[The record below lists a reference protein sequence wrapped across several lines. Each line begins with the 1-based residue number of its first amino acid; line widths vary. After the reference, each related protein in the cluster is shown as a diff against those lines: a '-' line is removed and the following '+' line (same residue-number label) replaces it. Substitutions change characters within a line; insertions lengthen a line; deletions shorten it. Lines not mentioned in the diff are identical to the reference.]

1 MSIQIINA
9 NMEKVSFEDQKP
21 QFSVVETF
29 NGKYVETAFKVNGD
43 NFHLL
48 FTKMITFNRRSPV
61 YGFSITPDRNEPNT
75 YEFIRTLKMFDKL
88 GKSFKKQKFYSDRTY
103 KPIYSQGANYPYDL
117 QVSYGDEIDFKV
129 GDGPIQQI
137 TKKNLKTIFDM
148 MTPSVEGQQK
158 ITNINC
164 EIDLSIN
171 TYYSQKEQCKVYRF
185 RLTLAKLHIIPYK
198 KPEPTMFTLSLDDD
212 SEEEESSDNEVK
224 NSDEDEESE
233 PEPEPE
239 EVEH

>member
-9 NMEKVSFEDQKP
+9 NSEEVSLKENNP
-21 QFSVVETF
+21 QFSVV
-29 NGKYVETAFKVNGD
+29 GADFKVNGD
-43 NFHLL
+43 DFHLL
-48 FTKMITFNRRSPV
+48 FTTMLSFNRREPL
-61 YGFSITPDRNEPNT
+61 YGFSIIPDRNEPNIE
-75 YEFIRTLKMFDKL
+75 EFIETLKLFDKL

-103 KPIYSQGANYPYDL
+103 KPLYSRGANYPYDL

-129 GDGPIQQI
+129 GDGAIQQI
-137 TKKNLKTIFDM
+137 TKTNLKTILDM
-148 MTPSVEGQQK
+148 MTPSVEGQLK

-164 EIDLSIN
+164 ETKLRIN
-171 TYYSQKEQCKVYRF
+171 TYYSQKEQCKMYRL